1 MVDATFREQIERA
14 RAGDERAY
22 EAIWRRFNPRL
33 VRYLRATAGPEEAED
48 LASITWIEVVRS
60 LHRFDG
66 GPDEFRAWV
75 FSIARLRMLDLRRLQ
90 SRRPRSVA
98 VEAWEE
104 LGESDVQSDP
114 AAQAERQESTDAAL
128 AFIATLPRDQADI
141 LLLRIVAGLDV
152 AEVAEVVGKRPGTV
166 RVSMHRALKKLATHL
181 AFSELPGNARGSR
194 GA

>member
-1 MVDATFREQIERA
+1 MVDAAFRDQIERA

-33 VRYLRATAGPEEAED
+33 VRYLRAMAGPHEAED

-60 LHRFDG
+60 LQRFDG
-66 GPDEFRAWV
+66 GPDEFRAWI

-98 VEAWEE
+98 VDGWDEVAEVGGAE
-104 LGESDVQSDP
+104 DP
-114 AAQAERQESTDAAL
+114 AAIAVREESTEAAL
-128 AFIATLPRDQADI
+128 AFIATLPKDQADI

-152 AEVAEVVGKRPGTV
+152 AAVAEVVGKRPGTV
-166 RVSMHRALKKLATHL
+166 RVSMHRALKKLATHM
-181 AFSELPGNARGSR
+181 AFSEVPGNARGSH